1 MHAESMDPSRPLRPL
16 RQLNGDQEFRTGL
29 PVDYYIQSSTT
40 KTTPFP

>member
-1 MHAESMDPSRPLRPL
+1 MLSQWTLRALWRPL

-29 PVDYYIQSSTT
+29 SVDYYIQSSAT